1 MFADLIN
8 RTLKCFSNKKNTAN
22 HTDLYDELIKEA
34 KKYFN
39 EKEVLLIKK
48 AYLVANDLHRGQK
61 RNSGEPYIIHPL
73 YVSYYLLTELKL
85 HDASSI
91 AASLLH
97 DTIEDCGINYDFLAS
112 RFNADI
118 ASLVLGVTKM
128 KDLDFTSKEEK
139 EDYNNYLLLKHI
151 LEDYRVIYI
160 KLADRLHNMRTLKYL
175 KRDRQIANA
184 KETRDLYAPLAN
196 RLGIYSLKWELE
208 DLAFKYL
215 EPEEYHELV
224 EGINKKREERT
235 KFIEKIMV
243 DIRTALKK
251 QRIDAEVTGRAKH
264 LYSIYRKMKR
274 DNKTLDQI
282 YDLFAL
288 RILVNS
294 VKDCYSA
301 LGVVHELYS
310 PMPGRFKD
318 YIAVPKPNMY
328 QSIHTTLLGEKGT
341 PFEVQ
346 IRTWEM
352 HKVAEFGIA
361 AHWAY
366 KEASYF
372 GRKQSVKVEEDKLA
386 WLRETLE
393 WQKELQDPQE
403 FLNTLK
409 TELFEDEVYVFTPKG
424 AIKVLPRGA
433 TPIDFAYTI
442 HAEIGNR
449 MTGCKINSKMM
460 PIITPLQS
468 GDIVEIITSDKSKG
482 PSRDWLK
489 FVKSST
495 ARNRIKSWFKKA
507 QKAENIE
514 KGKELIEKE
523 LKRIGFSHSDLFKP
537 EYIDPMLEKYKYK
550 NLEDMYSA
558 IGFGANSAVKVIAK
572 MLQEYRK
579 EHEEEDIEKKIEE
592 LKKAKQQ
599 KKPKPSSSGV
609 IVKGIDNCLVKLS
622 KCCNPLPGDEI
633 VGYITK
639 GRGVS
644 VHRKDCYNVKDLISE
659 ENRMIDVEWYEEEKS
674 SYQAEIEIFSN
685 DRVGLLVDILKQ
697 LGTTKANILGVNT
710 KTTKERIAIIDI
722 TLEVEN
728 LEELNK
734 AQRVVRKVD
743 SVYDV
748 KRKK

>member
-1 MFADLIN
+1 M
-8 RTLKCFSNKKNTAN
+8 
-22 HTDLYDELIKEA
+22 
-34 KKYFN
+34 
-39 EKEVLLIKK
+39 
-48 AYLVANDLHRGQK
+48 
-61 RNSGEPYIIHPL
+61 
-73 YVSYYLLTELKL
+73 
-85 HDASSI
+85 
-91 AASLLH
+91 
-97 DTIEDCGINYDFLAS
+97 
-112 RFNADI
+112 
-118 ASLVLGVTKM
+118 
-128 KDLDFTSKEEK
+128 
-139 EDYNNYLLLKHI
+139 
-151 LEDYRVIYI
+151 
-160 KLADRLHNMRTLKYL
+160 
-175 KRDRQIANA
+175 
-184 KETRDLYAPLAN
+184 
-196 RLGIYSLKWELE
+196 
-208 DLAFKYL
+208 
-215 EPEEYHELV
+215 
-224 EGINKKREERT
+224 
-235 KFIEKIMV
+235 
-243 DIRTALKK
+243 
-251 QRIDAEVTGRAKH
+251 
-264 LYSIYRKMKR
+264 
-274 DNKTLDQI
+274 
-282 YDLFAL
+282 
-288 RILVNS
+288 
-294 VKDCYSA
+294 
-301 LGVVHELYS
+301 HELYS

-346 IRTWEM
+346 IRTWDM
-352 HKVAEFGIA
+352 HKIAEFGIA

-372 GRKQSVKVEEDKLA
+372 GKKQSVKVEEDKLA

-393 WQKELQDPQE
+393 WQKDLQDPQE

-433 TPIDFAYTI
+433 TPIDFAYSI

-460 PIITPLQS
+460 PIITPIHS

-495 ARNRIKSWFKKA
+495 ARNRIKTWFKKA

-523 LKRIGFSHSDLFKP
+523 LKRIGLSHAELFKN
-537 EYIDPMLEKYKYK
+537 EYIDPMLEKYRYK
-550 NLEDMYSA
+550 NVDEMYA
-558 IGFGANSAVKVIAK
+558 AVGFGANSSVKVIAK

-579 EHEEEDIEKKIEE
+579 EHQEEDIEKKIEE
-592 LKKAKQQ
+592 LKKSKQ
-599 KKPKPSSSGV
+599 KKPTSASSGV

-644 VHRKDCYNVKDLISE
+644 VHRKDCRNVKDLISE
-659 ENRMIDVEWYEEEKS
+659 ENRMIDVEWYTEEKS
-674 SYQAEIEIFSN
+674 GYQAEIEIYSN
-685 DRVGLLVDILKQ
+685 DRAGLLVDILKE
-697 LGTTKANILGVNT
+697 LGTTKVKILGVNT
-710 KTTKERIAIIDI
+710 KTTKEKIAIIDV

-728 LEELNK
+728 LKELNK
-734 AQRVVRKVD
+734 AQKAVRKVS